1 MKDQSK
7 TKQVLIQEL
16 DSLRERIAE
25 MERTESER
33 KQVEE
38 TLQLQEMQLLAIL
51 EATGDGILAVDNAGR
66 VIRANRRFA
75 DLWKIPSGLLEKGG
89 DEALLTYVLDQLVDP
104 EAFLEKVHKLYES
117 TTEDF
122 NTILFKDGRIMER
135 SSCALLNEGVING
148 RVWSFRDITDRV
160 QTEEALKESEE
171 KHRNLFQN
179 ANEAIFVAQDGKLV
193 FLNPMSVNLIGY
205 SGEEVMSR
213 SFIEFIHPDDRGM
226 VIDRHIRRMKG
237 EEIPHLYSFR
247 IIHRDGNVKWVELN
261 TVSISWEGK
270 PATLNFMSDIT
281 DRKQTEEAIRQ
292 MAYHDT
298 LTGLPNRKLFFDRLG
313 IALAQARRNQMG
325 VAIAMLDLDNFKDVN
340 DHLGHD
346 VGDLVLKEAA
356 ERLLDTMRRGDTVAR
371 FGGDEFILI
380 LPELKGADAVQVAEK
395 LVDAFRKPFLIDD
408 HELISTTSVGI
419 AIYPGDG
426 MDADALIKNADIA
439 MYQAKQTG
447 RDQYHLYKKS

>member
-25 MERTESER
+25 MERTESAR
-33 KQVEE
+33 KQAEE

-104 EAFLEKVHKLYES
+104 EAFLEKVHTLYES

-135 SSCALLNEGVING
+135 YSCALLNEGVING

-160 QTEEALKESEE
+160 RAEEALKESEE

-213 SFIEFIHPDDRGM
+213 SFIEFIHPDDRDM

-247 IIHRDGNVKWVELN
+247 IVHRNGNVKWVELN
-261 TVSISWEGK
+261 AVSISWEGK
-270 PATLNFMSDIT
+270 TATLNFMSDIT

-298 LTGLPNRKLFFDRLG
+298 LTGLPNRKLFFDR
-313 IALAQARRNQMG
+313 
-325 VAIAMLDLDNFKDVN
+325 
-340 DHLGHD
+340 LGHD

-447 RDQYHLYKKS
+447 RDRYHLYKKS

>member
-160 QTEEALKESEE
+160 RAEEALKESEE

-193 FLNPMSVNLIGY
+193 YLNPMSVNLIGY

-313 IALAQARRNQMG
+313 
-325 VAIAMLDLDNFKDVN
+325 
-340 DHLGHD
+340 HD

-447 RDQYHLYKKS
+447 RDRYHLYKKS

>member
-7 TKQVLIQEL
+7 TKQVLIQDL

-25 MERTESER
+25 LERTESER
-33 KQVEE
+33 KQAEE
-38 TLQLQEMQLLAIL
+38 TPQLQEVQLRAIL
-51 EATGDGILAVDNAGR
+51 ESTGDGILAVDNAGR
-66 VIRANRRFA
+66 VIRTNRRFA
-75 DLWKIPSGLLEKGG
+75 DLWKIPSGLLEKGC
-89 DEALLTYVLDQLVDP
+89 DEALLTDVLDQLVDP
-104 EAFLEKVHKLYES
+104 EAFLEKVHALYES

-122 NTILFKDGRIMER
+122 DTILFKDGRSMECY
-135 SSCALLNEGVING
+135 SCPLLNEGVING

-160 QTEEALKESEE
+160 RAEEALKESEE
-171 KHRNLFQN
+171 KYRNLFQN

-193 FLNPMSVNLIGY
+193 FLNPMSVKLIGY

-213 SFIEFIHPDDRGM
+213 SFIEFIHPDDRDM

-247 IIHRDGNVKWVELN
+247 IVHRNGNVKWVELN
-261 TVSISWEGK
+261 AVSISWEGK
-270 PATLNFMSDIT
+270 TATLNFMSDIT
-281 DRKQTEEAIRQ
+281 DRKQTEEAIQQ

-298 LTGLPNRKLFFDRLG
+298 LTGLPNRKLFFDRLA
-313 IALAQARRNQMG
+313 IALAQDRRNQRG

-340 DHLGHD
+340 DYLGHG
-346 VGDLVLKEAA
+346 VGDLALKEAA
-356 ERLLDTMRRGDTVAR
+356 ERLSDTMRRGDTVAR

-380 LPELKGADAVQVAEK
+380 LPELKGADAIQVAEK

-408 HELISTTSVGI
+408 HELIITTSVGI

-439 MYQAKQTG
+439 MYRAKQTG
-447 RDQYHLYKKS
+447 RDRYHLYKKS